1 MLARFVEPI
10 WGLFLT
16 NMSTA
21 IYIVLVNWHEG
32 EICPIE
38 DFKHQLCRNSW
49 NCFNEGNKRTSGQA
63 ASLLFIIFS
72 AMLVKRARPGS
83 NAFPK
88 RNKLLMSCKCHLEN
102 NVYDITKGAAN
113 TVSPRIWLSLLNV
126 RKAIMFVVL
135 LACAVYVCVS
145 VRDRGRKKK

>member
-1 MLARFVEPI
+1 MKILNISCAEIPEIVSMKETRERQDKQPHCCSSS
-10 WGLFLT
+10 FLP
-16 NMSTA
+16 
-21 IYIVLVNWHEG
+21 
-32 EICPIE
+32 C
-38 DFKHQLCRNSW
+38 
-49 NCFNEGNKRTSGQA
+49 
-63 ASLLFIIFS
+63 LLN
-72 AMLVKRARPGS
+72 VARPGS

>member
-1 MLARFVEPI
+1 MKEKSVQLKILNISCAEIPEIVSMKETRERQDKQPHCCSSS
-10 WGLFLT
+10 FLP
-16 NMSTA
+16 
-21 IYIVLVNWHEG
+21 
-32 EICPIE
+32 C
-38 DFKHQLCRNSW
+38 
-49 NCFNEGNKRTSGQA
+49 
-63 ASLLFIIFS
+63 LLN
-72 AMLVKRARPGS
+72 VARPGS